1 MQSWAKALR
10 RIYFV
15 RHTYNGGGQKKKYIL
30 DCKRYKQKN
39 RSGFT
44 ESLEC
49 SIYVYKREKVPK
61 SDLISDP

>member
-1 MQSWAKALR
+1 MQSWAKAVR

-15 RHTYNGGGQKKKYIL
+15 GHIYNGGGQKKK

-39 RSGFT
+39 RSGFA